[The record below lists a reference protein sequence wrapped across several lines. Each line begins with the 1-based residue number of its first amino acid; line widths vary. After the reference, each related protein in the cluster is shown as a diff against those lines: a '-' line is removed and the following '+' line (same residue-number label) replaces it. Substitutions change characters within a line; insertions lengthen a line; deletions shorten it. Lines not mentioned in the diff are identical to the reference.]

1 MSELR
6 AQDTSATSGHPPDV
20 TADVFS
26 HRYLAHATSQLPGRP
41 ASALSALARDNMS
54 FGATRCA
61 GETLIKISDMDAATT
76 AIDIDDNA
84 EVPAGASTESWM
96 HVEIDAVDEPTAA
109 GLRAAL
115 RRVLDDVHHAVTDA
129 PAMYKIVLDLADE
142 LQANPGSFDRET
154 SSEAAALLRWL
165 ANGAFMILGH
175 AAYSANELASPTR
188 AAAPADPRGVLRGDA
203 VISPLE
209 LLPAFRSGA

>member
-1 MSELR
+1 
-6 AQDTSATSGHPPDV
+6 
-20 TADVFS
+20 
-26 HRYLAHATSQLPGRP
+26 
-41 ASALSALARDNMS
+41 
-54 FGATRCA
+54 
-61 GETLIKISDMDAATT
+61 
-76 AIDIDDNA
+76 
-84 EVPAGASTESWM
+84 M
-96 HVEIDAVDEPTAA
+96 HVEIDVVDEPTAA
-109 GLRAAL
+109 GLRVAL

-142 LQANPGSFDRET
+142 LQANPGNFDRET

-188 AAAPADPRGVLRGDA
+188 AAAPADPRGVRRGHA

-209 LLPAFRSGA
+209 LLPAFRSGAPLVIFKSPLVSRVRRSVRYDCVTVVTSVAATGSQTVHVFL